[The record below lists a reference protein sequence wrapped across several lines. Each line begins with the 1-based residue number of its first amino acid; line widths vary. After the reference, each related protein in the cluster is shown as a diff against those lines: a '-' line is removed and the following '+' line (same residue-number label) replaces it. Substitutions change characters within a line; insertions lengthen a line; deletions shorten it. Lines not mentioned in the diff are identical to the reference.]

1 MKIVQPPDFVIKS
14 KNGTAGF
21 LWDKKFAVRKNADFL
36 KVQKYVDSTVL
47 YKMKPYIPFRNGAL
61 EKSAFTFTVIGSG
74 EIRQY
79 TPYARYLYYGKV
91 YGPNFPVV
99 EENGVRRVVFG
110 KYTGNGVIVGWVSPK
125 GQRKHPTGRD
135 LKYDTTGKHHLAGKM
150 WFERMKADH
159 KKEILQGA
167 AKVAGGTTE

>member
-21 LWDKKFAVRKNADFL
+21 LWDKKFAVRKNADVL

-47 YKMKPYIPFRNGAL
+47 RLMKPYTPFRNGVL
-61 EKSAFTFTVIGSG
+61 EKSATLSTVIGSG
-74 EIRQY
+74 EIHQN

-91 YGPNFPVV
+91 YGPNIPIK
-99 EENGVRRVVFG
+99 E
-110 KYTGNGVIVGWVSPK
+110 NGVIVGYFSPK
-125 GQRKHPTGRD
+125 GQKKHPTGKMLVYSRA
-135 LKYDTTGKHHLAGKM
+135 KHPLAGKM

-159 KKEILQGA
+159 KEEILQGA
-167 AKVAGGTTE
+167 AKVAGGTAE